1 MSGLFGDDGMRGG
14 QQQRRQRLD
23 SDPRTPMAWQHRD
36 NYMRLVNLVQCL
48 IKFC

>member
-14 QQQRRQRLD
+14 QRRQRLD

-36 NYMRLVNLVQCL
+36 NYMRLVTEILGL
-48 IKFC
+48 